1 MKIRFT
7 IANQRGGVAKTTTAV
22 TLARCFA
29 DMGLKTL
36 LIDADPQGS
45 ISTILKLKPEHYL
58 FDFLFQGLILR
69 ECVVEPCPNLHILCG
84 GRSTTDAEQRAVTQ
98 LGRERLF
105 EDAFSGFDDGYDA
118 VLVDVSPSITLMQ
131 ACAMVYTGHVL
142 IPVSMDTL
150 SVSGAG
156 SSLVSAQ
163 TVSKAC
169 RCRVNVLGLLPTIV
183 NKRFAITE
191 VVMGMIQELAS
202 KHEVPIF
209 DPIRTDQ
216 AVLKAMRAKEFLQD
230 NAPDSK
236 ALADYRVV
244 AERIVSLFSEGQEI
258 RDAADRPAA
267 VAP

>member
-29 DMGLKTL
+29 DIGLKTL
-36 LIDADPQGS
+36 LVDADPQGS

-69 ECVVEPCPNLHILCG
+69 DCVVEPCPNLHILCG

-169 RCRVNVLGLLPTIV
+169 RCKVNVLGLLPTIV

-191 VVMGMIQELAS
+191 VVMGMIQELAA

-244 AERIVSLFSEGQEI
+244 ADRVVSLFNDGQEI
-258 RDAADRPAA
+258 RDAAERPAA
-267 VAP
+267 VAS

>member
-36 LIDADPQGS
+36 LVDADPQGS
-45 ISTILKLKPEHYL
+45 ISTILKLKPDHYL

-69 ECVVEPCPNLHILCG
+69 DCVVEPCPNLHILCG

-169 RCRVNVLGLLPTIV
+169 RCKVNVLGLLPTIV

-191 VVMGMIQELAS
+191 VVMGMIQELAG

-244 AERIVSLFSEGQEI
+244 ADRVVSLFTDGQEI
-258 RDAADRPAA
+258 RDAAERPAA
-267 VAP
+267 VAS